1 VGEDL
6 FRKTLVHR
14 TSQSVPQLRV
24 LRLQCN
30 GTGRAGGWRKTGIK
44 WLMGDEMGNVIYLP
58 KSYLAA
64 ASDTKMKNDAV
75 NNDAVQK
82 FLFGVSSMLIIY
94 GLYRLVRTSEGK

>member
-1 VGEDL
+1 
-6 FRKTLVHR
+6 
-14 TSQSVPQLRV
+14 
-24 LRLQCN
+24 
-30 GTGRAGGWRKTGIK
+30 
-44 WLMGDEMGNVIYLP
+44 MGNVIYLP
-58 KSYLAA
+58 KSYFAA